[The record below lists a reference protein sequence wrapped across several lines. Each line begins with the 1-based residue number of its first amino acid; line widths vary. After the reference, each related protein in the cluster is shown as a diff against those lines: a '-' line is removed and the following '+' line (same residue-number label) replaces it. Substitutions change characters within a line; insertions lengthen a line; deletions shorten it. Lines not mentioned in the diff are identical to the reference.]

1 MHHPL
6 LCLLSVTSA
15 FIKKTVFKPVKL
27 NSLRKLWQVL
37 APQKDRDTSTYMAT
51 LFLELEKKHTVPL
64 DNISTNLLKSNCS
77 VLKTEF
83 FDVFIALL
91 A

>member
-1 MHHPL
+1 M
-6 LCLLSVTSA
+6 
-15 FIKKTVFKPVKL
+15 KKTVFKPVKL
-27 NSLRKLWQVL
+27 NSLSKLWQVL

-83 FDVFIALL
+83 FDVFIAVL